1 MYRLRTF
8 GGLVLERDGER
19 LDAVAANRK
28 ALSLLA
34 ALAAHGSLGRER
46 LMSLLWPE
54 SDSERARGSLK
65 QTVHLL
71 RRHLQEPEL
80 LLGTAELRLNPQ
92 RITSD
97 IEAFVRALREGDLE
111 AAVDLY
117 EGPFLDGVYVEGTP
131 EFERWVEGRRGEFA
145 GRFAGALEELA
156 LAAEGRGEPL
166 EAVAWWRRLQE
177 AEPFN
182 SRAALRLMQALDAA
196 GDPAAALRH
205 ARIHELLLEGE
216 LGIPPD
222 PAIVELT
229 RRLRSPAGTPPPPG
243 TPLPQEVPPAPSGI
257 QPSPGSAPSVQPTG
271 GLPVE
276 GLPARAPAERAGLRL
291 VVPLAVFLA
300 AAALLLLVALWG
312 SALWHPSAWDGMGPE
327 VGTGTSTPA
336 TPAGG
341 VAGGA
346 ALPAVAAAPASLA
359 VLPFVDMS
367 PEGDQEYFADGITEE
382 ILNTLVQRTELRVP
396 ARSSSFYFKG
406 RNLPVREI
414 ATQLGV
420 EVILEGSVRRSGDRI
435 RITVQLI
442 DALADSHLWSE
453 TFDRDL
459 GDVLAV
465 QTEISELVAEALRV
479 RMVPSGGG
487 RGSAVAGS
495 AEAHDLYLRGLFH
508 WNRRSAADLALAV
521 RFFEEATRLD
531 PDYARAWAGLALAHA
546 VIPIAFTPIMPQ
558 DQAWSRMEEAAA
570 RTLALDPGLAEGH
583 AALGLGYHFQWRWED
598 AEVEYR
604 RALALNPDYP
614 TAHQWYGEHLAKT
627 GRGEEGVRALRR
639 AVELDPLSLV
649 VHNDLGLV
657 LMLNRQ
663 FPEAIDQ
670 WERTV
675 GMDPGFAIP
684 LFFLHRIHLMEG
696 RLDTAAAWGRRWA
709 ELTGLSPADEM
720 VTLSLAPGDPSL
732 REPALDILR
741 RWTEGATPRWLDI
754 AFYHVHLGEHGA
766 ALDALEQGVRNRA
779 PMMAQIGHGPWLD
792 PLRGE
797 DRWARILEEVGFR

>member
-19 LDAVAANRK
+19 LDAVASNRK

-34 ALAAHGSLGRER
+34 ALASHGSLGRER
-46 LMSLLWPE
+46 LMALLWPE

-71 RRHLQEPEL
+71 RRQLQEPEL

-97 IEAFVRALREGDLE
+97 TEAFLRALREGDLE

-117 EGPFLDGVYVEGTP
+117 EGPFLDGVHVEGTP
-131 EFERWVEGRRGEFA
+131 EFERWVEGRRREFA

-166 EAVAWWRRLQE
+166 EAVVWWRRLQE

-229 RRLRSPAGTPPPPG
+229 LRLRAPAGRPPPGGPSPSEDPGPSEDPFLSDDPFPSGATPPPG
-243 TPLPQEVPPAPSGI
+243 STPAVSPSGD
-257 QPSPGSAPSVQPTG
+257 V
-271 GLPVE
+271 
-276 GLPARAPAERAGLRL
+276 PAEVPAERRAPR
-291 VVPLAVFLA
+291 LAVSLVA
-300 AAALLLLVALWG
+300 AAVVLLAALWG
-312 SALWHPSAWDGMGPE
+312 SALWGPPVWNGGGSA
-327 VGTGTSTPA
+327 
-336 TPAGG
+336 AGG
-341 VAGGA
+341 GS
-346 ALPAVAAAPASLA
+346 LPADGAVPASLA

-382 ILNTLVQRTELRVP
+382 ILNTLVQRTDLRVP
-396 ARSSSFYFKG
+396 ARSSSFHFKG

-414 ATQLGV
+414 ADQLGV
-420 EVILEGSVRRSGDRI
+420 EVILEGSVRRSGNRI

-465 QTEISELVAEALRV
+465 QTEIAELVADALRV
-479 RMVPSGGG
+479 RMVPSDGG
-487 RGSAVAGS
+487 RTFAMAGS
-495 AEAHDLYLRGLFH
+495 PEAHDLYLRGLFH
-508 WNRRSAADLALAV
+508 WNRRSAPDLALAV
-521 RFFEEATRLD
+521 GFFEEATRLD
-531 PDYARAWAGLALAHA
+531 PHYPRAWAGLALAHA
-546 VIPIAFTPIMPQ
+546 VIPIAFTPILPQ
-558 DQAWSRMEEAAA
+558 QQAWARMEEAAERA
-570 RTLALDPGLAEGH
+570 LALDPGLAEVH

-604 RALALNPDYP
+604 RALALNPDYA

-663 FPEAIDQ
+663 FPEAILQ

-675 GMDPGFAIP
+675 EMDPGFAIP
-684 LFFLHRIHLMEG
+684 LYFLHRIHLTEG

-709 ELTGLSPADEM
+709 ELTGAASAEEM
-720 VTLSLAPGDPSL
+720 VTLSLAPGDPHL
-732 REPALDILR
+732 RESAQDILR
-741 RWTEGATPRWLDI
+741 RWTQGPSPRWLDI
-754 AFYHVHLGEHGA
+754 AFYQVHLGEHGA
-766 ALDALEQGVRNRA
+766 ALDALEEGVRDRA
-779 PMMAQIGHGPWLD
+779 PMMAQIGSGPWLD

-797 DRWARILEEVGFR
+797 ERLARLLQEVGFR